1 MSHANP
7 DPVCGRPPLNP
18 TSPPTSHL
26 PARKR
31 VVVIPTYN
39 EADSLPVIV
48 EQVLRAL
55 PIDILIIDDA
65 SPDGTGDIADALAAA
80 EPRISVIHRP
90 GKAGLGPAYVQ
101 GFQIAL
107 DRGYEQIFQM
117 DADGSHAPGALAVL
131 AAALEYADLVI
142 GSRYVPGGAVANW
155 SPIRQAVSRG
165 GSIYSRLM
173 LGLPVADT
181 TSGFK
186 GWRAEVLRGALHG
199 AVPANGYVFQ
209 IEMTYRATR
218 LGATVREV
226 PILFA
231 DRELGQS
238 KFSTRII
245 AEASLRVAGLGLRR
259 MLGRGET
266 GA

>member
-1 MSHANP
+1 M
-7 DPVCGRPPLNP
+7 
-18 TSPPTSHL
+18 
-26 PARKR
+26 
-31 VVVIPTYN
+31 
-39 EADSLPVIV
+39 IV

-55 PIDILIIDDA
+55 PIDILIMDDA
-65 SPDGTGDIADALAAA
+65 SPDGTGEIADTLAAA

-107 DRGYEQIFQM
+107 ERGYEHVFQM
-117 DADGSHAPGALAVL
+117 DADGSHAPSALAVL

-155 SPIRQAVSRG
+155 SPVRRAISRG
-165 GSIYSRLM
+165 GSMYSRMM

-186 GWRAEVLRGALHG
+186 GWRAEVLRGVLHG

-209 IEMTYRATR
+209 IEMTFRATQN
-218 LGATVREV
+218 GATVREV

-238 KFSTRII
+238 KFSLRII
-245 AEASLRVAGLGLRR
+245 AEASLRVAALGLRR
-259 MLGRGET
+259 LMGRRSND
-266 GA
+266 A